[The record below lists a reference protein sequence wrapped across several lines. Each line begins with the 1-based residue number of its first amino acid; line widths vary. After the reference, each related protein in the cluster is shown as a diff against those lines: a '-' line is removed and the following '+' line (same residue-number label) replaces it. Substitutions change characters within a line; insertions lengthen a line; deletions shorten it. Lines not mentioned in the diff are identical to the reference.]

1 MPPNTILVTSSYILV
16 YLDNKNPILM
26 CEFHKHLKNSKTQ
39 KSSDLGK

>member
-26 CEFHKHLKNSKTQ
+26 CEFLQAFKKFKNTEI
-39 KSSDLGK
+39 